1 MHRRVVA
8 SMRRPI
14 SPFWMITQGLAS
26 TVMPEREP
34 AHQMTL
40 TFLCQD
46 PLPSPQ
52 SSGVLRLALWEPQPS
67 VGAPQAH
74 QDTGALPGGRGDR
87 LRERQDRK
95 LGTAEQPVLVNTIE
109 SASGVLNKHQQTTMP
124 KNTQPER
131 PGENG
136 TGDPSGA
143 QGQGGLGVPV
153 GREDVRAVRVWGI
166 DQHRPAGL
174 KAFRFGFECW

>member
-1 MHRRVVA
+1 
-8 SMRRPI
+8 MRSPI

-40 TFLCQD
+40 TFLRHQD

-87 LRERQDRK
+87 LREGQGRK
-95 LGTAEQPVLVNTIE
+95 LGTAERPVLVHTIE
-109 SASGVLNKHQQTTMP
+109 SAAGVLNKHQQTTTPRP

-136 TGDPSGA
+136 TGDPPGA
-143 QGQGGLGVPV
+143 QGQGGLVCL
-153 GREDVRAVRVWGI
+153 RVERGH
-166 DQHRPAGL
+166 QGCPGLGFRPAQ
-174 KAFRFGFECW
+174 ARRSQGFQIWF